1 MPRLSEKLKLKRL
14 YKDILVN
21 DLLMLEISDENGG
34 NICAFGQM
42 ACVKTIFIAENK
54 KRKEDEI
61 WEDFT
66 FAMVAFTEI
75 RYGCDFVHHSV
86 PKSHQFLQDVWP
98 DLDERRF
105 RTIARVSRSTFQ
117 VLYDLI
123 KDDEIFNG
131 PRSCKQFSL
140 ETQLLVVLYRL
151 GSSGEGATISK
162 IASLFG
168 VSDGGAIQNMTNRI
182 FQAILKVRQQFVY
195 WPDSAERQSLVAET
209 FDELPHCI
217 GYVDGTEIKLA
228 EKPLDDPEAYFF
240 RKHVYSL
247 KAQAVCDYKLRIR
260 HLVLG
265 FPGSVHDARIY
276 NNCSLVTQASSL
288 FTGAQWLAGDSA
300 YKLTSTV
307 ITPYRSTS
315 TEMTSHERNA
325 FNRQF
330 SQYRI
335 RIEHCY
341 GILKERFN
349 SLKELRVTIRNDQS
363 VKFACRWIL
372 VCAILHNIVIQQ
384 KDDNIDITD
393 ITEGDI
399 GGEDEEGP
407 ETPNWSSSEGEAK
420 RRAILTFMHASH

>member
-14 YKDILVN
+14 YKDILVS
-21 DLLMLEISDENGG
+21 DLLMLEISDEND
-34 NICAFGQM
+34 
-42 ACVKTIFIAENK
+42 ENK

-61 WEDFT
+61 WEDFM

-75 RYGCDFVHHSV
+75 RYGCDFVHHSIT
-86 PKSHQFLQDVWP
+86 KSHHFLQDVWP

-123 KDDEIFNG
+123 KYDEIFNG

-140 ETQLLVVLYRL
+140 ETPLLVVLYRL
-151 GSSGEGATISK
+151 CSSGEDATISK

-182 FQAILKVRQQFVY
+182 FQAIFRVRQQFVY
-195 WPDSAERQSLVAET
+195 WPDSAERQNLVAET

-217 GYVDGTEIKLA
+217 GYVDGTEIKLV
-228 EKPLDDPEAYFF
+228 EKPLDDPEAYFS

-276 NNCSLVTQASSL
+276 NCNLVTEASSL

-307 ITPYRSTS
+307 ITPSRSTS
-315 TEMTSHERNA
+315 TEMTSHQRNG

-349 SLKELRVTIRNDQS
+349 SLKELRVAIRNDES

-372 VCAILHNIVIQQ
+372 VCAILHNIVIQ
-384 KDDNIDITD
+384 KTTSLLTITFLVFLSTKRYALD
-393 ITEGDI
+393 C
-399 GGEDEEGP
+399 
-407 ETPNWSSSEGEAK
+407 SE
-420 RRAILTFMHASH
+420 

>member
-1 MPRLSEKLKLKRL
+1 MVRLSEKLKLKRL

-21 DLLMLEISDENGG
+21 DLLMLEISDEND
-34 NICAFGQM
+34 
-42 ACVKTIFIAENK
+42 ENK

-75 RYGCDFVHHSV
+75 RYGCDFFHHSV

-98 DLDERRF
+98 ALDEGRF
-105 RTIARVSRSTFQ
+105 RTITRVSRSTSQ

-151 GSSGEGATISK
+151 GSSGEHPLTISK

-182 FQAILKVRQQFVY
+182 FEAILRVRQQFVY

-228 EKPLDDPEAYFF
+228 EKPLDDPEAYFSK
-240 RKHVYSL
+240 KHVYSL

-288 FTGAQWLAGDSA
+288 FTGAQWLAGDIA

-307 ITPYRSTS
+307 ITPFRSTS
-315 TEMTSHERNA
+315 TEITSHQRNA

-349 SLKELRVTIRNDQS
+349 SLKELRVTIRNVEL

-384 KDDNIDITD
+384 KYDNIDITD